1 VSIFSKIC
9 PRCAGENPLPESRCQ
24 CGFVFDAS
32 ATTGS
37 YKALEM
43 VVQETEVYAE
53 YLHVRMKQAME
64 TAEVAIAERARAPGD
79 PAKSRAADAANEEYL
94 AAKAEYGQQ
103 MKMVA
108 QARRDA
114 MLMREKEPKAARQ
127 AQGVQAE
134 RRAKTKKQAL
144 TRNQA
149 AISKQKMTKRPTK
162 NGSATTTRKTA
173 TSRPVMPIPKQDI
186 GQASPPSA
194 MRQKMAKA
202 ANSTSERVRK
212 TKSTI
217 GHEVVAAN
225 RVLQEKSTATAAV
238 NTKNPPVATAKA
250 ATPQFTA
257 KQATKAQAAH
267 KECPN
272 CTAMVALEVDECKCG
287 FGFASGAQKMDGVNL
302 SEEDRALFSIFRPA
316 RTS

>member
-1 VSIFSKIC
+1 MSIFSKIC

-37 YKALEM
+37 FKALEM

-94 AAKAEYGQQ
+94 AAKSEYEQQ

-108 QARRDA
+108 QARREA
-114 MLMREKEPKAARQ
+114 LLIREKESLAAGQ

-134 RRAKTKKQAL
+134 TRVKTKKQAL
-144 TRNQA
+144 TRNQD
-149 AISKQKMTKRPTK
+149 AISRQKTAKRPTK
-162 NGSATTTRKTA
+162 TGSASTATKTA
-173 TSRPVMPIPKQDI
+173 TSRPVIPVSKQDI

-194 MRQKMAKA
+194 MRQKMANA

-212 TKSTI
+212 AQSTI
-217 GHEVVAAN
+217 GREIAAAN
-225 RVLQEKSTATAAV
+225 RAPQVKPAATAAP
-238 NTKNPPVATAKA
+238 NTEYPAVAASKA
-250 ATPQFTA
+250 ATPQFAA
-257 KQATKAQAAH
+257 KQAAKAQTVH

-272 CTAMVALEVDECKCG
+272 CTAVVALEADECKCG
-287 FGFASGAQKMDGVNL
+287 FGFASGAQKMDGISL

-316 RTS
+316 GTS